1 MAIDGEGHGP
11 GGLWRHQGLNFEAP
25 FALGE
30 PLPGGSPVDVLVQVG
45 EAKPVGTDVPGP
57 VVAKFGIPAQT
68 FYTVYATDEGYLV
81 RFHRE
86 CEFFVNANGRQ
97 VVCEPAPE
105 CDRGIIGVLMAGT
118 ITAFLLSLRGYAV
131 LHGSAVSWAGKTVL
145 FAGYSGMGKTT
156 LAALCCAAGARLVT
170 DDVVPLTRTD
180 AGFMCVGLSRELR
193 LRDAAREIADLFPLP
208 GPPRRVT
215 ADGRL
220 AIRPQAAESES
231 NLVSGV
237 VVPRPSREAQDVSVD
252 AVAPP
257 MAVLHLLA
265 NSRIPGM
272 VPLDLQKPY
281 FEVVTE
287 LVGRV
292 PVVAATVPWG
302 PPFTTAFVP
311 VLLDQLTLGGEG

>member
-1 MAIDGEGHGP
+1 M
-11 GGLWRHQGLNFEAP
+11 
-25 FALGE
+25 
-30 PLPGGSPVDVLVQVG
+30 
-45 EAKPVGTDVPGP
+45 
-57 VVAKFGIPAQT
+57 
-68 FYTVYATDEGYLV
+68 
-81 RFHRE
+81 
-86 CEFFVNANGRQ
+86 
-97 VVCEPAPE
+97 
-105 CDRGIIGVLMAGT
+105 
-118 ITAFLLSLRGYAV
+118 RGYAV

-180 AGFMCVGLSRELR
+180 AGLVCVGLSRELR
-193 LRDAAREIADLFPLP
+193 LRDAAREIADLFPPP

-220 AIRPQAAESES
+220 AIRPQAADSEI

-237 VVPRPSREAQDVSVD
+237 VVPRPTREAQNASVD

-257 MAVLHLLA
+257 TAVLHLLA

-302 PPFTTAFVP
+302 PPFTTDFVP
-311 VLLDQLTLGGEG
+311 ILLDQLTLGGEGQ